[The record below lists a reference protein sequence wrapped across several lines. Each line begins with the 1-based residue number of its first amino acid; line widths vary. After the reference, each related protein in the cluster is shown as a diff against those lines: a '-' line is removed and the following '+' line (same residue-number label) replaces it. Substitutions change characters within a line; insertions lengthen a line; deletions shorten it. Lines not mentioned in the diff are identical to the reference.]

1 MITTTR
7 PAKRCRPYAGQP
19 RHRQAALLTALAVL
33 ALAFTSCG
41 SATSAESTAAVV
53 TPAPPQCADAVAR
66 ALGTISEHVYRELSG
81 GRIALPAA
89 QRVAASP
96 ALLAAIQA
104 NSPAVARKALAP
116 LLRGQLVR
124 VRVALAGRTFV
135 EYGDANG
142 IAPVSTPLRNLE
154 GRTIGT
160 VTAAEEGIFGYAGT
174 LYGITEAQVF
184 ARAGGRSLG
193 GSSSPAPNSIPDK
206 GEISYKGKRYAV
218 YSFPGVGF
226 PQEKLRVFVLAPVPP
241 AATCAPTPAETAID
255 AIGETAKRIY
265 RREQSGAATHVV
277 VRDFE
282 NSRPFQEA
290 VASDNPIATR
300 AAIVKFFEG
309 TLHVVRVRA
318 TLGEKLVAD
327 VGGPHVL
334 APTRGDVRNA
344 HGRVVGHFLL
354 SVQDDLGYVI
364 LAQRFAG
371 AQAFL
376 YENKQLLLGS
386 SSPAPLSIPRHGEM
400 LFDGISYHTY
410 SFTAEAF
417 PKGPLEVSLLIP
429 PVPGTYGTP
438 VKPTGT
444 TRGSISARN
453 LTKPAREY

>member
-1 MITTTR
+1 M
-7 PAKRCRPYAGQP
+7 PAI
-19 RHRQAALLTALAVL
+19 L

-41 SATSAESTAAVV
+41 TSAKSASVAVGS
-53 TPAPPQCADAVAR
+53 PPGPPLASARCADAVAR
-66 ALGTISEHVYRELSG
+66 AFGTISEHVYHELSG

-89 QRVAASP
+89 ERVANSP
-96 ALLAAIQA
+96 ALLAAIA
-104 NSPAVARKALAP
+104 AKDPRAARKALEP

-124 VRVALAGRTFV
+124 VRVSLAGHTFV
-135 EYGDANG
+135 EYGNANG
-142 IAPVSTPLRNLE
+142 IAPVSTPLRNLQ

-160 VTAAEEGIFGYAGT
+160 ITAAEEGVFGYAGT
-174 LYGITEAQVF
+174 LYAITEAQVF
-184 ARAGGRSLG
+184 ARSGGRSLG
-193 GSSSPAPNSIPDK
+193 GSSNPGPTSIPDK
-206 GEISYKGKRYAV
+206 GEITYKARRYAV
-218 YSFPGVGF
+218 YSFPGAGF
-226 PQEKLRVFVLAPVPP
+226 PQKKLRVYVLAPVP
-241 AATCAPTPAETAID
+241 AASTCAATPAETAVD

-265 RREQSGAATHVV
+265 REEQSGAATRAV

-282 NSRPFQEA
+282 TSRPFQEA
-290 VASDNPIATR
+290 VATGNQAATR

-334 APTRGDVRNA
+334 APVRGDVRNA

-376 YENKQLLLGS
+376 YEDRQLVLGS
-386 SSPAPLSIPRHGEM
+386 TSPSPLSIPKHGEM
-400 LFDGISYHTY
+400 LFDGTHYRTY

-417 PKGPLEVSLLIP
+417 PKGQLEVSLLIP
-429 PVPGTYGTP
+429 PVR
-438 VKPTGT
+438 GT
-444 TRGSISARN
+444 T
-453 LTKPAREY
+453 